1 MNATSNFRAVLV
13 GVGSVVLSI
22 AAGHIRA
29 EPAPPALQ
37 LEAKIPL
44 GDVRG
49 RIDHLA
55 IDLNRRRLFVAELGN
70 DSVGVIDLKER
81 KVIKTIT
88 GLKEPQGVAYVPSS
102 DTLYITN
109 AGDGSV
115 RVFKAGNFEPA
126 GQIDL
131 GSDADNIRVDA
142 ANNRVVIGYGNG
154 ALAMIDP
161 TTRGKAADISLKAH
175 PEGFQ
180 LGRSSGH
187 IFVNVPSKG
196 EIAIVDR
203 VAGKQIA
210 SWSLSNSGNFPMAL
224 DDESQHVLVM
234 FRSPAALGVF
244 SMRDGASVASLPSC
258 GDADD
263 VFIDKKRHRVY
274 VSCGSGFLDVFDAQG
289 GTYRHVASI
298 PTVSG
303 ARTSLFVPEL
313 DRFLLAVRANT
324 GEPAAIWIYRPT
336 P

>member
-1 MNATSNFRAVLV
+1 MNATNRCLAVL
-13 GVGSVVLSI
+13 I
-22 AAGHIRA
+22 CTFFFAGEIFA
-29 EPAPPALQ
+29 EPAPPTLQ
-37 LEAKIPL
+37 LETKILL
-44 GDVRG
+44 GDVSG

-55 IDLNRRRLFVAELGN
+55 IDLNRQRLFVAELGN
-70 DSVGVIDLKER
+70 NTLGVVDLKER
-81 KVIKTIT
+81 KVIKVIT

-109 AGDGSV
+109 GGDGSV
-115 RVFKAGNFEPA
+115 RVFKAGNYEPA

-142 ANNRVVIGYGNG
+142 AANRIVIGYGNG

-161 TTRGKAADISLKAH
+161 TTRGKTADISLKAH

-203 VAGKQIA
+203 AAGKQIA
-210 SWSLSNSGNFPMAL
+210 SWSLSNSGNFPMAI
-224 DDESQHVLVM
+224 DDENQHLIVM

-244 SMRDGASVASLPSC
+244 SMRGGANVASLPSC

-289 GTYRHVASI
+289 GTYRHLGSI

-313 DRFLLAVRANT
+313 DRFLLAVRAST
-324 GEPAAIWIYRPT
+324 GEPAAIWVYRPT

>member
-1 MNATSNFRAVLV
+1 MNATNRCL
-13 GVGSVVLSI
+13 
-22 AAGHIRA
+22 AGLICTLFFAGDIFA
-29 EPAPPALQ
+29 EPAAPTLQ
-37 LEAKIPL
+37 LETKILL
-44 GDVRG
+44 GDVSG

-55 IDLNRRRLFVAELGN
+55 IDLNRQRLFVAELGN
-70 DSVGVIDLKER
+70 NTLGVVDLKER
-81 KVIKTIT
+81 NVIKVIT
-88 GLKEPQGVAYVPSS
+88 GFKEPQGVAYVPSS

-109 AGDGSV
+109 GGDGSV
-115 RVFKAGNFEPA
+115 RVFKAGNYEPA

-142 ANNRVVIGYGNG
+142 ATNRIVIGYGNG

-161 TTRGKAADISLKAH
+161 TTRGKTADISLKAH

-180 LGRSSGH
+180 LGRSSGL

-203 VAGKQIA
+203 AAGKQIA

-224 DDESQHVLVM
+224 DDENQHVIVM
-234 FRSPAALGVF
+234 FRSPASLGVF
-244 SMRDGASVASLPSC
+244 SMRDGGNVASLPSC

-289 GTYRHVASI
+289 GTYRHVENI

-313 DRFLLAVRANT
+313 DRFLLAVAASA
-324 GEPAAIWIYRPT
+324 GQPAAIWVYRPT